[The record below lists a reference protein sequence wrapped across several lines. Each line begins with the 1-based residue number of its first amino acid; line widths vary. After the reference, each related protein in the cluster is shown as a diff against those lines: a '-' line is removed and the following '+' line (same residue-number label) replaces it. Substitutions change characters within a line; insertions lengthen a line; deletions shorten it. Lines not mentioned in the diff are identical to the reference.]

1 MRPWLLFIVSLV
13 YFLFC
18 VNGYSQEEAKFD
30 AAGLKFFESKIRPLL
45 IQYCYECHSS
55 DADEYEGGLSV
66 ESRQAL
72 LKGGDSGAAIVPF
85 KPAESWLMAAIEYSD
100 DFYQMPPESKLP
112 PEAIAVFKKW
122 IEMGAPDPRLAVE
135 SGDREPRVID
145 FEQSRNFWAF
155 KTPQRPALP
164 RVKNKAW
171 VSNPIDT
178 FILSELER
186 SELTPAIAADRRT
199 LIRRVTFDLTGLPP
213 TATEINEFLA
223 DASPLAYETLVERLL
238 ASPRYGERWGRKW
251 LDVARYADSNG
262 LDENL
267 AYVNAF
273 RYRDYVVRV
282 WNQDLSFADF
292 LQQQLAGDLL
302 DPQQDA
308 SPQERLD
315 RLTATGFLSIGPK
328 MLACDDGQK
337 MEMDII
343 DEQIDTMSRAF
354 MGLTMGCARCHDH
367 KFDPIPSKDYYAL
380 ASIFKSTKTMENF
393 NVVARWHEYSLDT
406 PESKAAQEKH
416 NAAVKRLDEEL
427 AALQKES
434 RQTLRES
441 QQRLLAKYLIAASK
455 FVSVNSKPIAD
466 GHNVIGNFI
475 RDGIAVENSIVWEAE
490 KFQRGTLQAETTNYG
505 KEVGVLLQQG
515 FAEYDVE
522 LEEAGDYQLELR
534 YAAVDSR
541 PMVLTINGTVVDT
554 NVAAHTT
561 GTWFAD
567 SQTWF
572 VEGVFE
578 LSAGK
583 NIIRL
588 AREGGP
594 VPHVDKILLVKA
606 APISSLEDLTS
617 VLADTPTTE
626 VDGLLLQEAEEY
638 ARGSIGKIP
647 PIVQNTSGTTTFL
660 NYAEYDF
667 EITVAGNYRLE
678 WLYTQ
683 AESRGG
689 KLFVDGRLVDAD
701 AANAITGSFQ
711 SSEVK
716 WFVGGVFQFAAGKH
730 TLRWQRL
737 GTTPHFDKIALIP
750 TSDNVTYHSGGDHKN
765 LAEIEDVAI
774 AQGLH
779 AEYLRQWVDFLLMT
793 ISQRD
798 EPLLG
803 LLLRDRDEQQ
813 AAFAQLGDAAEQRLR
828 TILSAGTSSVAGDT
842 TSKSKDDSVVQWLVT
857 KAIAVDGP
865 FRDPKE
871 IDKLVAEK
879 SQLEITAIVESKA
892 KLTAAQPQVGKAMGV
907 TEGKVEDLAIHIRGN
922 YLTLGE
928 STERGFLEVVDQVS
942 AVPIPVEASG
952 RMQLAQWL
960 TDAKHPLTSRVFVNR
975 LWLWHFGKGL
985 QRSPD
990 NFGLLGQRPTN
1001 QPLLDWLAVEFI
1013 EQGWSIKQMHRL
1025 MLLSS
1030 TYQMSSIF
1038 DARAN
1043 HVDPENRLWWRFNR
1057 RRLDAE
1063 EVRDALL
1070 AVGNDIDLQM
1080 YGQLLSSADR
1090 AYVTGTGS
1098 KRTTYDYNRRS
1109 VYLPILRSALYNV
1122 FIAFD
1127 FADPSVIQGQRKNT
1141 VVTPQAL
1148 FMMNSKLVQEEA
1160 SRLAQRV
1167 LQEDVGTD
1175 SERINVLYEIVYGRM
1190 ATSEDVDKCHQ
1201 FLQRY
1206 RDLSTQHMDDDV
1218 STAGDLVVWQGLCR
1232 VLLAAN
1238 EFVYLD

>member
-1 MRPWLLFIVSLV
+1 MRSWFLFIVAMV
-13 YFLFC
+13 YLPFGA
-18 VNGYSQEEAKFD
+18 NGYSQEKPEFD
-30 AAGLKFFESKIRPLL
+30 VADLKFFESEIRPLF
-45 IQYCYECHSS
+45 IKHCYECHSS
-55 DADEYEGGLSV
+55 KGGELEGGLSV
-66 ESRQAL
+66 ESREAL

-85 KPAESWLMAAIEYSD
+85 KPDESLLMAAIEYSD

-112 PEAIAVFKKW
+112 KEVVAVFKKW
-122 IEMGAPDPRLAVE
+122 IEMGAPDPRAAVE
-135 SGDREPRVID
+135 NNDTSPRVID
-145 FEQSRNFWAF
+145 FEQSRKFWAF

-164 RVKNKAW
+164 SVKNQAW
-171 VSNPIDT
+171 VSNAIDT

-186 SELTPAIAADRRT
+186 AELKPAIAADRRT
-199 LIRRVTFDLTGLPP
+199 IIRRVTFDLTGLPP
-213 TATEINEFLA
+213 TVAEINAFLA
-223 DASPLAYETLVERLL
+223 DTSPLAYENLVERLL

-262 LDENL
+262 LDENI

-273 RYRDYVVRV
+273 RYRDYVVRA
-282 WNQDLSFADF
+282 WNQDLSFANF

-308 SPQERLD
+308 SPQDRLD

-343 DEQIDTMSRAF
+343 DEQLDTMSRAF

-393 NVVARWHEYSLDT
+393 KVVANWHEYPLDT
-406 PESKAAQEKH
+406 PETKIALEKY
-416 NAAVKRLDEEL
+416 NAAVKQLDDEL
-427 AALQKES
+427 AAIQKEA

-441 QQRLLAKYLIAASK
+441 QQRLLSKYLISASK
-455 FVSVNSKPIAD
+455 FVSANNKPIAD
-466 GHNVIGNFI
+466 GHNVIGNWI

-490 KFQRGTLQAETTNYG
+490 KFQRGTLEVETTNYG
-505 KEVGVLLQQG
+505 KDVGVLLQQG
-515 FAEYDVE
+515 YAEYDIDIAV
-522 LEEAGDYQLELR
+522 AGDYQLELL

-541 PMVLTINGTVVDT
+541 PMVLSINGTVVDSD
-554 NVAAHTT
+554 VASHTT
-561 GTWFAD
+561 GTWFVD

-572 VEGVFE
+572 VEGIFE
-578 LSAGK
+578 LSMGK
-583 NIIRL
+583 NVIRL

-606 APISSLEDLTS
+606 TPTSSLEDLTA
-617 VLADTPTTE
+617 VLADTPVAE

-638 ARGSIGKIP
+638 DRGSIGKVP
-647 PIVQNTSGTTTFL
+647 PVVQNTSSTTTFL

-667 EITVAGNYRLE
+667 EITAAGNYRLE

-689 KLFVDGRLVDAD
+689 KLFVDGHLVDSD
-701 AANAITGSFQ
+701 AANALTGSFQ

-716 WFVGGVFQFAAGKH
+716 WFVGGVFKFTAGKH
-730 TLRWQRL
+730 TLRWQRV

-750 TSDNVTYHSGGDHKN
+750 TTDNVTQHISGDHKS
-765 LAEIEDVAI
+765 LVEIEPVAVE
-774 AQGLH
+774 QGLH
-779 AEYLRQWVDFLLMT
+779 AEYLRQWVEFLLMAV
-793 ISQRD
+793 SQRD
-798 EPLLG
+798 EHLAG
-803 LLLRDRDEQQ
+803 LLLRDRDEQH
-813 AAFAQLGDAAEQRLR
+813 AAFTQLGNAAEQQLVNM
-828 TILSAGTSSVAGDT
+828 LSVEASPAEDNA
-842 TSKSKDDSVVQWLVT
+842 VQWVVA
-857 KAIAVDGP
+857 KAIAADGP
-865 FRDPKE
+865 FRDPTE
-871 IDKLVAEK
+871 IDKLVPEK
-879 SQLEITAIVESKA
+879 SQQAIAAIGKSKA
-892 KLTAAQPQVGKAMGV
+892 KLAKTQPLVDKAMGV

-922 YLTLGE
+922 YFTLGE
-928 STERGFLEVVDQVS
+928 ATQRGFLEVVDQVS
-942 AVPIPVEASG
+942 AMSIPAEASG

-975 LWLWHFGKGL
+975 LWLWHFGNGL

-1030 TYQMSSIF
+1030 TYQMSSTF

-1043 HVDPENRLWWRFNR
+1043 TKDPENRLWWRFNR

-1070 AVGNDIDLQM
+1070 AIGDNIDLQM
-1080 YGQLLSSADR
+1080 YGQLLISADR

-1098 KRTTYDYNRRS
+1098 KRSSYDYNRRS

-1127 FADPSVIQGQRKNT
+1127 FADPSVIQGQRQNT

-1148 FMMNSKLVQEEA
+1148 FMMNSKLVQDEA
-1160 SRLAQRV
+1160 GRLAQRV
-1167 LQEDVGTD
+1167 LQDDIETNTD
-1175 SERINVLYEIVYGRM
+1175 RINALHEIVYGRM
-1190 ATSEDVDKCHQ
+1190 ATAEDIDKCNQ

-1206 RDLSTQHMDDDV
+1206 RELSVKDMDDDE
-1218 STAGDLVVWQGLCR
+1218 SAAADLVVWQGLCR

-1238 EFVYLD
+1238 EFAYLD

>member
-1 MRPWLLFIVSLV
+1 MRPWFLFIVSLA
-13 YFLFC
+13 YLPFC
-18 VNGYSQEEAKFD
+18 TNAYSQEEPEFD

-45 IQYCYECHSS
+45 IQHCYECHSS
-55 DADEYEGGLSV
+55 NADEYEGGLSV
-66 ESRQAL
+66 ESRAAL

-85 KPAESWLMAAIEYSD
+85 KPSESWLMAAIEYSD

-112 PEAIAVFKKW
+112 PEVIAVFKKW
-122 IEMGAPDPRLAVE
+122 IEMGAPDPRQAVA
-135 SGDREPRVID
+135 SSNTAPRVID
-145 FEQSRNFWAF
+145 FEQSRKFWAF

-164 RVKNKAW
+164 SVKNKAW
-171 VSNPIDT
+171 VSNAIDT

-213 TATEINEFLA
+213 TVTEINEFLA
-223 DASPLAYETLVERLL
+223 DTSPLAYESLVERLL

-273 RYRDYVVRV
+273 RYRDYVVRA

-343 DEQIDTMSRAF
+343 DEQLDTMSRAF

-367 KFDPIPSKDYYAL
+367 KFDPIASKDYYAL

-393 NVVARWHEYSLDT
+393 NVVAKWHEYPLDT
-406 PESKAAQEKH
+406 PETKAALEKH
-416 NAAVKRLDEEL
+416 NSDVKELDDEL
-427 AALQKES
+427 AAIQIEA

-441 QQRLLAKYLIAASK
+441 QQRLLSKYLISASK

-475 RDGIAVENSIVWEAE
+475 RDGIAVENSIAWEAE

-505 KEVGVLLQQG
+505 KGVGVLLYQG

-522 LEEAGDYQLELR
+522 IEDAGDYQLELR

-541 PMVLTINGTVVDT
+541 PMVLTINGTVVDSDI
-554 NVAAHTT
+554 AAHTT

-572 VEGVFE
+572 VEGIYA
-578 LSAGK
+578 LQAG
-583 NIIRL
+583 NNVIRI
-588 AREGGP
+588 AREEGP

-606 APISSLEDLTS
+606 TPTSNLEDLTA
-617 VLADTPTTE
+617 VLADTPVTE

-647 PIVQNTSGTTTFL
+647 PIVQNTSGTSTFL

-667 EITVAGNYRLE
+667 EITAAGNYRLE

-689 KLFVDGRLVDAD
+689 KLFVDGHLVDSD

-716 WFVGGVFQFAAGKH
+716 WFVGGVFQFAEGKH

-750 TSDNVTYHSGGDHKN
+750 TSDNVTYHSGGDQKS
-765 LAEIEDVAI
+765 LAEIEVVA
-774 AQGLH
+774 AEQGLQT
-779 AEYLRQWVDFLLMT
+779 EYLRQWVDFLLMAV
-793 ISQRD
+793 SQRD
-798 EPLLG
+798 EHLAG
-803 LLLRDRDEQQ
+803 FLLRDRGEQQ
-813 AAFAQLGDAAEQRLR
+813 VAFAQLGNAAEQQLV
-828 TILSAGTSSVAGDT
+828 TILSAVDDASDT
-842 TSKSKDDSVVQWLVT
+842 ISEIEDDSALQWIVT
-857 KAIAVDGP
+857 KAIAADGP
-865 FRDPKE
+865 FRDPQE
-871 IDKLVAEK
+871 IDKLVSEK
-879 SQLEITAIVESKA
+879 SQQAIAAIVKSKA
-892 KLTAAQPQVGKAMGV
+892 TLATAQPMVGKAMGV
-907 TEGKVEDLAIHIRGN
+907 TEGKIEDLPIHIRGN

-928 STERGFLEVVDQVS
+928 PTQRGFLEVVDQVS
-942 AVPIPVEASG
+942 DVLIPAEASG

-975 LWLWHFGKGL
+975 LWLWHFGNGL

-1001 QPLLDWLAVEFI
+1001 QSLLDWLAVEFI

-1030 TYQMSSIF
+1030 TYQMSSTF
-1038 DARAN
+1038 DSQAN
-1043 HVDPENRLWWRFNR
+1043 TKDPENRLWWRFNR

-1070 AVGNDIDLQM
+1070 TVGDNLDLQM
-1080 YGQLLSSADR
+1080 YGQLLPNTDR

-1098 KRTTYDYNRRS
+1098 KRTTYDFNRRS

-1148 FMMNSKLVQEEA
+1148 FMMNSKLVQDEA

-1167 LQEDVGTD
+1167 LQDDIKTNA
-1175 SERINVLYEIVYGRM
+1175 ERINALHEIVYGRV
-1190 ATSEDVDKCHQ
+1190 ATSEDIDKCNQ

-1206 RDLSTQHMDDDV
+1206 RELSVQDMDDNV
-1218 STAGDLVVWQGLCR
+1218 SAAAELVIWQGLCR

-1238 EFVYLD
+1238 EFAYLD

>member
-1 MRPWLLFIVSLV
+1 MRSW
-13 YFLFC
+13 FLF
-18 VNGYSQEEAKFD
+18 VVSMVYLPIGANGYSQEKPEFD
-30 AAGLKFFESKIRPLL
+30 VAELKFFEAKIRPLL
-45 IQYCYECHSS
+45 IQHCYECHSS
-55 DADEYEGGLSV
+55 KGGELEGGLSV
-66 ESRQAL
+66 ESREAL

-85 KPAESWLMAAIEYSD
+85 KPVESLLMAAIEYSD

-112 PEAIAVFKKW
+112 QEVVAVFKKW
-122 IEMGAPDPRLAVE
+122 IEMGAPDPRAAVE
-135 SGDREPRVID
+135 NNDTAPRVID
-145 FEQSRNFWAF
+145 FEQSRKFWAF

-164 RVKNKAW
+164 SVKNQAW
-171 VSNPIDT
+171 VSNAIDT

-186 SELTPAIAADRRT
+186 AELTPAIAADRRT
-199 LIRRVTFDLTGLPP
+199 IIRRVTFDLTGLPP
-213 TATEINEFLA
+213 TVAEINAFLA
-223 DASPLAYETLVERLL
+223 DTSPVAYENLVERLL

-273 RYRDYVVRV
+273 RYRDYVVRA
-282 WNQDLSFADF
+282 WNQDLSFANF

-308 SPQERLD
+308 SAQDRLD

-343 DEQIDTMSRAF
+343 DEQLDTMSRAF

-393 NVVARWHEYSLDT
+393 KVVANWHEYPLDT
-406 PESKAAQEKH
+406 PETKIAQEKH
-416 NAAVKRLDEEL
+416 NAAIKQLDDEL
-427 AALQKES
+427 AAIQKEA

-441 QQRLLAKYLIAASK
+441 QQQLLSKYLISASK
-455 FVSVNSKPIAD
+455 FVSANSKPIAD
-466 GHNVIGNFI
+466 GHNVIGNWI

-490 KFQRGTLQAETTNYG
+490 KFQRGTLEVETTNYG
-505 KEVGVLLQQG
+505 KDVGVLLQQG
-515 FAEYDVE
+515 YAEYDIDIEV
-522 LEEAGDYQLELR
+522 AGDYQLELR

-541 PMVLTINGTVVDT
+541 PMVLSINGTVVDSD
-554 NVAAHTT
+554 VASHTT
-561 GTWFAD
+561 GTWFVD

-572 VEGVFE
+572 VEGIFE
-578 LSAGK
+578 LPVGK
-583 NIIRL
+583 NVIRL

-606 APISSLEDLTS
+606 SPTASLEDLTA
-617 VLADTPTTE
+617 VLADTPIAE
-626 VDGLLLQEAEEY
+626 VDGLLLQEAEDY
-638 ARGSIGKIP
+638 DRGSIGKVP
-647 PIVQNTSGTTTFL
+647 PIVQNTSSTTTFL

-667 EITVAGNYRLE
+667 EITAAGNYRLE

-689 KLFVDGRLVDAD
+689 KLFVDGHLVDSN

-716 WFVGGVFQFAAGKH
+716 WFVGGVFKFTAGKH
-730 TLRWQRL
+730 TLRWQRI
-737 GTTPHFDKIALIP
+737 GTTPHFDKMALIP
-750 TSDNVTYHSGGDHKN
+750 TTDNVTHHISGDYKS
-765 LAEIEDVAI
+765 LAEIEAEAVE
-774 AQGLH
+774 QGLQ
-779 AEYLRQWVDFLLMT
+779 ADYLRQWVEFLLMAV
-793 ISQRD
+793 SQRD
-798 EPLLG
+798 EHLVG
-803 LLLRDRDEQQ
+803 LLLRDREEQQ
-813 AAFAQLGDAAEQRLR
+813 AAFTKLGNAAEQQLVN
-828 TILSAGTSSVAGDT
+828 ILSFTSPV
-842 TSKSKDDSVVQWLVT
+842 DDGAVQWVVA
-857 KAIAVDGP
+857 KAIAADGP
-865 FRDPKE
+865 FRDPQE
-871 IDKLVAEK
+871 IDKLVPGKA
-879 SQLEITAIVESKA
+879 QQAIAAIGKSKA
-892 KLTAAQPQVGKAMGV
+892 KLAKMQPMVGKAMGV

-922 YLTLGE
+922 YFSLGE
-928 STERGFLEVVDQVS
+928 ATQRGFLEVVDQVS
-942 AVPIPVEASG
+942 AVSIPAEASG

-975 LWLWHFGKGL
+975 LWLWHFGNGL

-1030 TYQMSSIF
+1030 TYQMSSTF

-1043 HVDPENRLWWRFNR
+1043 TKDPENRLWWRFNR

-1070 AVGNDIDLQM
+1070 AIGDNIDLQM
-1080 YGQLLSSADR
+1080 YGQLLTSADR

-1098 KRTTYDYNRRS
+1098 KRSTYDYNRRS

-1127 FADPSVIQGQRKNT
+1127 FADPSVIQGQRQNT

-1148 FMMNSKLVQEEA
+1148 FMMNSKLVQDEA

-1167 LQEDVGTD
+1167 LQDDIETNAD
-1175 SERINVLYEIVYGRM
+1175 RINALHEIVYGRV
-1190 ATSEDVDKCHQ
+1190 ATAEDIDKCNQ

-1206 RDLSTQHMDDDV
+1206 RKLSVKDMDENV
-1218 STAGDLVVWQGLCR
+1218 SVAADLVVWQGLCR

-1238 EFVYLD
+1238 EFAYLD

>member
-1 MRPWLLFIVSLV
+1 MRPWFLFIVSMV
-13 YFLFC
+13 YLPFGA
-18 VNGYSQEEAKFD
+18 NGYSQEKPEFD
-30 AAGLKFFESKIRPLL
+30 VADLKFFESKIRPLL
-45 IQYCYECHSS
+45 IKHCYECHSS
-55 DADEYEGGLSV
+55 KGGELEGGLSV
-66 ESRQAL
+66 ESREAL

-85 KPAESWLMAAIEYSD
+85 KPVESLLLAAIEYSD

-112 PEAIAVFKKW
+112 QEVVAVFKKW
-122 IEMGAPDPRLAVE
+122 IEMGAPDPRAAVE
-135 SGDREPRVID
+135 NNDTSPRVID
-145 FEQSRNFWAF
+145 FEQSRKFWAF

-164 RVKNKAW
+164 SVKNQAW
-171 VSNPIDT
+171 VSNAIDT

-186 SELTPAIAADRRT
+186 AELKPAIAADRRT
-199 LIRRVTFDLTGLPP
+199 IIRRVTFDLTGLPP
-213 TATEINEFLA
+213 TVAEINAFLA
-223 DASPLAYETLVERLL
+223 DTSPVAYENLVERLL

-262 LDENL
+262 LDENI

-273 RYRDYVVRV
+273 RYRDYVVRA
-282 WNQDLSFADF
+282 WNQDLSFANF

-308 SPQERLD
+308 SPQDRLD

-343 DEQIDTMSRAF
+343 DEQLDTMSRAF

-393 NVVARWHEYSLDT
+393 KVVANWHEYLLDT
-406 PESKAAQEKH
+406 PETKIALEKY
-416 NAAVKRLDEEL
+416 NAAVKQLDDEL
-427 AALQKES
+427 AAIQKEA

-441 QQRLLAKYLIAASK
+441 QQRLLSKYLISASK
-455 FVSVNSKPIAD
+455 FVSANSKPIAD
-466 GHNVIGNFI
+466 GHNVVGNWI

-490 KFQRGTLQAETTNYG
+490 KFQRGTLEVETTNYG
-505 KEVGVLLQQG
+505 KDVGVLLQQG
-515 FAEYDVE
+515 YAEYDIDIAV
-522 LEEAGDYQLELR
+522 AGDYQLELL

-541 PMVLTINGTVVDT
+541 PMVLSINGTVVDSD
-554 NVAAHTT
+554 VASHTT
-561 GTWFAD
+561 GTWFVD

-572 VEGVFE
+572 VEGIFE
-578 LSAGK
+578 LSMGK
-583 NIIRL
+583 NVIRL

-606 APISSLEDLTS
+606 TPTSSLEDLTA
-617 VLADTPTTE
+617 VLADTPVAE

-638 ARGSIGKIP
+638 NRGSIGKVP
-647 PIVQNTSGTTTFL
+647 PVVQNTSSTTTFL

-667 EITVAGNYRLE
+667 EITAAGNYRLE

-689 KLFVDGRLVDAD
+689 KLFVDGHLVDSD
-701 AANAITGSFQ
+701 AANALTGSFQ

-716 WFVGGVFQFAAGKH
+716 WFVGGVFKFTAGKH
-730 TLRWQRL
+730 TLRWQRV

-750 TSDNVTYHSGGDHKN
+750 TTDNVTHHISGDHKS
-765 LAEIEDVAI
+765 LAEIEAVAVE
-774 AQGLH
+774 QGLH
-779 AEYLRQWVDFLLMT
+779 AEYLRQWVEFLLMAV
-793 ISQRD
+793 SQRN
-798 EPLLG
+798 EHLAG
-803 LLLRDRDEQQ
+803 LLLRDRDEQH
-813 AAFAQLGDAAEQRLR
+813 ALFTQLGNAAEQQFVNM
-828 TILSAGTSSVAGDT
+828 LSVKTSPAEDGA
-842 TSKSKDDSVVQWLVT
+842 VQWVVA
-857 KAIAVDGP
+857 KAISADGP
-865 FRDPKE
+865 FRDPTE
-871 IDKLVAEK
+871 IDKLVSET
-879 SQLEITAIVESKA
+879 SQQTIAAIGKSKA
-892 KLTAAQPQVGKAMGV
+892 KLAKTQPLVDKAMGV

-922 YLTLGE
+922 YFTLGE
-928 STERGFLEVVDQVS
+928 ATQRGFLEVVDQVS
-942 AVPIPVEASG
+942 AMSIPAEASG

-975 LWLWHFGKGL
+975 LWLWHFGNGL

-1030 TYQMSSIF
+1030 TYQMSSTF

-1043 HVDPENRLWWRFNR
+1043 TQDPENRLWWRFNR

-1070 AVGNDIDLQM
+1070 AIGDNIDLQM
-1080 YGQLLSSADR
+1080 YGQLLTSADR

-1098 KRTTYDYNRRS
+1098 KRSTYDYNRRS

-1127 FADPSVIQGQRKNT
+1127 FADPSVIQGQRQNT

-1148 FMMNSKLVQEEA
+1148 FMMNSKLVQDEA

-1167 LQEDVGTD
+1167 LQDDIKTNAD
-1175 SERINVLYEIVYGRM
+1175 RINVLHEIVYGRM
-1190 ATSEDVDKCHQ
+1190 ATAEDVDKCNQ

-1206 RDLSTQHMDDDV
+1206 RKLSVNDMDDDG
-1218 STAGDLVVWQGLCR
+1218 SAAADLVVWQGLCR

-1238 EFVYLD
+1238 EFAYLD

>member
-1 MRPWLLFIVSLV
+1 
-13 YFLFC
+13 
-18 VNGYSQEEAKFD
+18 
-30 AAGLKFFESKIRPLL
+30 
-45 IQYCYECHSS
+45 
-55 DADEYEGGLSV
+55 
-66 ESRQAL
+66 
-72 LKGGDSGAAIVPF
+72 
-85 KPAESWLMAAIEYSD
+85 
-100 DFYQMPPESKLP
+100 
-112 PEAIAVFKKW
+112 
-122 IEMGAPDPRLAVE
+122 
-135 SGDREPRVID
+135 
-145 FEQSRNFWAF
+145 
-155 KTPQRPALP
+155 
-164 RVKNKAW
+164 
-171 VSNPIDT
+171 
-178 FILSELER
+178 
-186 SELTPAIAADRRT
+186 PAIAADRRT
-199 LIRRVTFDLTGLPP
+199 IIRRVTFDLTGLPP
-213 TATEINEFLA
+213 TVAEINAFLA
-223 DASPLAYETLVERLL
+223 DTSPVAYENLVERLL

-273 RYRDYVVRV
+273 RYRDYVVRA
-282 WNQDLSFADF
+282 WNQDLSFANF

-308 SPQERLD
+308 SAQDRLD

-343 DEQIDTMSRAF
+343 DEQLDTMSRAF

-393 NVVARWHEYSLDT
+393 KVVANWHEYPLDT
-406 PESKAAQEKH
+406 PETKIAQEKH
-416 NAAVKRLDEEL
+416 NAAIKQLDDEL
-427 AALQKES
+427 AAIQKEA

-441 QQRLLAKYLIAASK
+441 QQQLLSKYLISASK
-455 FVSVNSKPIAD
+455 FVSANSKPIAD
-466 GHNVIGNFI
+466 GHNVIGNWI

-490 KFQRGTLQAETTNYG
+490 KFQRGTLEVETTNYG
-505 KEVGVLLQQG
+505 KDVGVLLQQG
-515 FAEYDVE
+515 YAEYDIDIEV
-522 LEEAGDYQLELR
+522 AGDYQLELR

-541 PMVLTINGTVVDT
+541 PMVLSINGTVVDSD
-554 NVAAHTT
+554 VASHTT
-561 GTWFAD
+561 GTWFVD

-572 VEGVFE
+572 VEGIFE
-578 LSAGK
+578 LPVGK
-583 NIIRL
+583 NVIRL

-606 APISSLEDLTS
+606 SPTASLEDLTA
-617 VLADTPTTE
+617 VLADTPIAE
-626 VDGLLLQEAEEY
+626 VDGLLLQEAEDY
-638 ARGSIGKIP
+638 DRGSIGKVP
-647 PIVQNTSGTTTFL
+647 PIVQNTSSTTTFL

-667 EITVAGNYRLE
+667 EITAAGNYRLE

-689 KLFVDGRLVDAD
+689 KLFVDGHLVDSN

-716 WFVGGVFQFAAGKH
+716 WFVGGVFKFTAGKH
-730 TLRWQRL
+730 TLRWQRI
-737 GTTPHFDKIALIP
+737 GTTPHFDKMALIP
-750 TSDNVTYHSGGDHKN
+750 TTDNVTHHISGDYKS
-765 LAEIEDVAI
+765 LAEIEAEAVE
-774 AQGLH
+774 QGLQ
-779 AEYLRQWVDFLLMT
+779 ADYLRQWVEFLLMAV
-793 ISQRD
+793 SQRD
-798 EPLLG
+798 EHLVG
-803 LLLRDRDEQQ
+803 LLLRDREEQQ
-813 AAFAQLGDAAEQRLR
+813 AAFTKLGNAAEQQLVN
-828 TILSAGTSSVAGDT
+828 ILSFTSPV
-842 TSKSKDDSVVQWLVT
+842 DDGAVQWVVA
-857 KAIAVDGP
+857 KAIAADGP
-865 FRDPKE
+865 FRDPQE
-871 IDKLVAEK
+871 IDKLVPGKA
-879 SQLEITAIVESKA
+879 QQAIAAIGKSKA
-892 KLTAAQPQVGKAMGV
+892 KLAKMQPMVGKAMGV

-922 YLTLGE
+922 YFSLGE
-928 STERGFLEVVDQVS
+928 ATQRGFLEVVDQVS
-942 AVPIPVEASG
+942 AVSIPAEASG

-975 LWLWHFGKGL
+975 LWLWHFGNGL

-1030 TYQMSSIF
+1030 TYQMSSTF

-1043 HVDPENRLWWRFNR
+1043 TKDPENRLWWRFNR

-1070 AVGNDIDLQM
+1070 AIGDNIDLQM
-1080 YGQLLSSADR
+1080 YGQLLTSADR

-1098 KRTTYDYNRRS
+1098 KRSTYDYNRRS

-1127 FADPSVIQGQRKNT
+1127 FADPSVIQGQRQNT

-1148 FMMNSKLVQEEA
+1148 FMMNSKLVQDEA

-1167 LQEDVGTD
+1167 LQDDIETNAD
-1175 SERINVLYEIVYGRM
+1175 RINALHEIVYGRV
-1190 ATSEDVDKCHQ
+1190 ATAEDIDKCNQ

-1206 RDLSTQHMDDDV
+1206 RKLSVKDMDENV
-1218 STAGDLVVWQGLCR
+1218 SVAADLVVWQGLCR

-1238 EFVYLD
+1238 EFAYLD

>member
-1 MRPWLLFIVSLV
+1 MRPWFLFIVSLA
-13 YFLFC
+13 YLPFC
-18 VNGYSQEEAKFD
+18 TNGYSQEEPEFD

-45 IQYCYECHSS
+45 IQHCYECHSS

-66 ESRQAL
+66 ESREAL

-112 PEAIAVFKKW
+112 PEVIAVFKKW
-122 IEMGAPDPRLAVE
+122 IEMGAPDPRPAVA
-135 SGDREPRVID
+135 SNNTAPRVID
-145 FEQSRNFWAF
+145 YEQSRKFWAF

-164 RVKNKAW
+164 SVRNKAW
-171 VSNPIDT
+171 VSNAIDT

-213 TATEINEFLA
+213 TVTEINEFLA
-223 DASPLAYETLVERLL
+223 DTSPLAYESLVERLL

-273 RYRDYVVRV
+273 RYRDYVVRA

-308 SPQERLD
+308 SPQKRLD

-343 DEQIDTMSRAF
+343 DEQLDTMSRAF

-367 KFDPIPSKDYYAL
+367 KFDPIASKDYYAL

-393 NVVARWHEYSLDT
+393 NVVAQWHEYPLDT
-406 PESKAAQEKH
+406 PATKAALEKH
-416 NAAVKRLDEEL
+416 NSAVKELDDEL
-427 AALQKES
+427 AVMQKEA

-441 QQRLLAKYLIAASK
+441 QQRLLSKYLISASK

-490 KFQRGTLQAETTNYG
+490 KFQRGTLQAETTYYG
-505 KEVGVLLQQG
+505 KGVGVLLHQG

-522 LEEAGDYQLELR
+522 IEDAGDYQLELR

-541 PMVLTINGTVVDT
+541 PMVLTINGTVVDSD
-554 NVAAHTT
+554 VAAHTT
-561 GTWFAD
+561 GTWFED

-572 VEGVFE
+572 VEGIYA
-578 LSAGK
+578 LQAGK
-583 NIIRL
+583 NVIRI
-588 AREGGP
+588 AREEGP
-594 VPHVDKILLVKA
+594 VPHVDKILLAKA
-606 APISSLEDLTS
+606 TPTSNLEDLTA
-617 VLADTPTTE
+617 VLTDTPLAE

-638 ARGSIGKIP
+638 VRGSIGKIP
-647 PIVQNTSGTTTFL
+647 PIVQNTSGTPTFL

-667 EITVAGNYRLE
+667 EITAAGNYRLE

-689 KLFVDGRLVDAD
+689 KLFVDGHLVDSD

-716 WFVGGVFQFAAGKH
+716 WFVGGVFQFTVGKH

-750 TSDNVTYHSGGDHKN
+750 TSDNVTYHSGGGQKS
-765 LAEIEDVAI
+765 LAEIEVVA
-774 AQGLH
+774 AEQGLQT
-779 AEYLRQWVDFLLMT
+779 EYLRQWVDFLLMAV
-793 ISQRD
+793 SQRD
-798 EPLLG
+798 EHLTG
-803 LLLRDRDEQQ
+803 LLLRDRGEQQ
-813 AAFAQLGDAAEQRLR
+813 TAFTQLGNAAEKQLV
-828 TILSAGTSSVAGDT
+828 TILSAAADASDT
-842 TSKSKDDSVVQWLVT
+842 ISKIEDGSALQWIVT
-857 KAIAVDGP
+857 TAIAADGP
-865 FRDPKE
+865 FRDPQE
-871 IDKLVAEK
+871 IDKLVSEK
-879 SQLEITAIVESKA
+879 SQQAIAAIVKSKA
-892 KLTAAQPQVGKAMGV
+892 TLATAQPMVGKAMGV

-928 STERGFLEVVDQVS
+928 STQRGFLEVVDQVADVS
-942 AVPIPVEASG
+942 IPAEASG

-975 LWLWHFGKGL
+975 LWLWHFGNGL

-1013 EQGWSIKQMHRL
+1013 DQGWSIKQMHRL

-1030 TYQMSSIF
+1030 TYQMSSTF
-1038 DARAN
+1038 DSQAN
-1043 HVDPENRLWWRFNR
+1043 TKDPENRLWWRFNR

-1070 AVGNDIDLQM
+1070 AVGDNLDLQM
-1080 YGQLLSSADR
+1080 YGQLLPNTDR

-1148 FMMNSKLVQEEA
+1148 FMMNSKLVQDEA

-1167 LQEDVGTD
+1167 LQDDIETNA
-1175 SERINVLYEIVYGRM
+1175 ERINALHEIVYGRV
-1190 ATSEDVDKCHQ
+1190 ATSEDVDKCNQ

-1206 RDLSTQHMDDDV
+1206 RELFVQDMDDNV
-1218 STAGDLVVWQGLCR
+1218 SAAAELVIWQGLCR

-1238 EFVYLD
+1238 EFAYLD

>member
-1 MRPWLLFIVSLV
+1 MRPWFLFIVSLA
-13 YFLFC
+13 YLPFC
-18 VNGYSQEEAKFD
+18 TNAYSQEEPEFD

-45 IQYCYECHSS
+45 IQHCYECHSS
-55 DADEYEGGLSV
+55 NADEYEGGLSV
-66 ESRQAL
+66 ESRAAL

-85 KPAESWLMAAIEYSD
+85 KPSESWLMAAIEYSD

-112 PEAIAVFKKW
+112 PEVIAVFKKW
-122 IEMGAPDPRLAVE
+122 IEMGAPDPRQAVA
-135 SGDREPRVID
+135 SSNTAPRVID
-145 FEQSRNFWAF
+145 FEQSRKFWAF

-164 RVKNKAW
+164 SVKNKAW
-171 VSNPIDT
+171 VSNAIDT
-178 FILSELER
+178 FILGELER

-213 TATEINEFLA
+213 TVTEINEFLA
-223 DASPLAYETLVERLL
+223 DTSPLAYESLVERLL

-273 RYRDYVVRV
+273 RYRDYVVRA

-343 DEQIDTMSRAF
+343 DEQLDTMSRAF

-367 KFDPIPSKDYYAL
+367 KFDPIASKDYYAL

-393 NVVARWHEYSLDT
+393 NVVAKWHEYPLDT
-406 PESKAAQEKH
+406 PETKAALEKH
-416 NAAVKRLDEEL
+416 NSDVKELDDEL
-427 AALQKES
+427 AAIQIEA
-434 RQTLRES
+434 RQTLLES
-441 QQRLLAKYLIAASK
+441 QQRLLSKYLISASK

-475 RDGIAVENSIVWEAE
+475 RDGIAVENSIAWEAE

-505 KEVGVLLQQG
+505 KGVGVLLYQG

-522 LEEAGDYQLELR
+522 IEDAGDYQLELR

-541 PMVLTINGTVVDT
+541 PMVLTINGTVVDSDI
-554 NVAAHTT
+554 AAHTT

-572 VEGVFE
+572 VEGIYA
-578 LSAGK
+578 LQAG
-583 NIIRL
+583 NNVIRI
-588 AREGGP
+588 AREEGP

-606 APISSLEDLTS
+606 TPTSNLEDLTA
-617 VLADTPTTE
+617 VLADTPVTE

-647 PIVQNTSGTTTFL
+647 PIVQNTSGTSTFL

-667 EITVAGNYRLE
+667 EITAAGNYRLE

-689 KLFVDGRLVDAD
+689 KLFVDGHLVDSD

-716 WFVGGVFQFAAGKH
+716 WFVGGVFQFAEGKH

-737 GTTPHFDKIALIP
+737 GTTPHFDKIAFIP
-750 TSDNVTYHSGGDHKN
+750 TSDNVTYHSGGGQKS
-765 LAEIEDVAI
+765 LAEIEVVA
-774 AQGLH
+774 AEQGLQT
-779 AEYLRQWVDFLLMT
+779 EYLRQWVDFLLMAV
-793 ISQRD
+793 SQRD
-798 EPLLG
+798 EHLTDLLF
-803 LLLRDRDEQQ
+803 RDRGEQQ
-813 AAFAQLGDAAEQRLR
+813 MAFTQLGNAAEQQLV
-828 TILSAGTSSVAGDT
+828 TILSAADDASDT
-842 TSKSKDDSVVQWLVT
+842 ISEIEDDSALQWIVT

-865 FRDPKE
+865 FRDPQE
-871 IDKLVAEK
+871 IDKLVSEK
-879 SQLEITAIVESKA
+879 SQQAIAAIVKSKA
-892 KLTAAQPQVGKAMGV
+892 TLATAQPMVGKAMGV
-907 TEGKVEDLAIHIRGN
+907 TEGKIEDLPIHIRGN

-928 STERGFLEVVDQVS
+928 PTQRGFLEVVDQVS
-942 AVPIPVEASG
+942 DVLIPAEASG

-960 TDAKHPLTSRVFVNR
+960 TDAQHPLTSRVFVNR
-975 LWLWHFGKGL
+975 LWLWHFGNGL

-1001 QPLLDWLAVEFI
+1001 QSLLDWLAVEFI

-1030 TYQMSSIF
+1030 TYQMSSTF
-1038 DARAN
+1038 DSQAN
-1043 HVDPENRLWWRFNR
+1043 TKDPENRLWWRFNR

-1070 AVGNDIDLQM
+1070 TVGDNLDLQM
-1080 YGQLLSSADR
+1080 YGQLLPNTDR

-1098 KRTTYDYNRRS
+1098 KRTTYDFNRRS

-1148 FMMNSKLVQEEA
+1148 FMMNSKLVQDEA

-1167 LQEDVGTD
+1167 LQDDIKTNA
-1175 SERINVLYEIVYGRM
+1175 ERINALHEIVYGRV
-1190 ATSEDVDKCHQ
+1190 ATSEDIDKCNQ

-1206 RDLSTQHMDDDV
+1206 RELSVQDMDDNA
-1218 STAGDLVVWQGLCR
+1218 SAAAELVIWQGLCR

-1238 EFVYLD
+1238 EFAYLD

>member
-1 MRPWLLFIVSLV
+1 MRPWFLFIAWMV
-13 YFLFC
+13 YLSC
-18 VNGYSQEEAKFD
+18 GANGYSQEKPKFE
-30 AAGLKFFESKIRPLL
+30 AAGLKFFESKIRPVF
-45 IQYCYECHSS
+45 IQHCYECHSS
-55 DADEYEGGLSV
+55 KGGELKGGLSV
-66 ESRQAL
+66 ESRAAL

-100 DFYQMPPESKLP
+100 DFYQMPPKSKLP
-112 PEAIAVFKKW
+112 KEVVAVFKKW
-122 IEMGAPDPRLAVE
+122 IEMGAPDPRQVAE
-135 SGDREPRVID
+135 SSDTSPRVID
-145 FEQSRNFWAF
+145 FEQSRKFWAF
-155 KTPQRPALP
+155 RTPQRPALP
-164 RVKNKAW
+164 PVKNQTW
-171 VSNPIDT
+171 VSNAIDT

-186 SELTPAIAADRRT
+186 SELIPAIAADRRT
-199 LIRRVTFDLTGLPP
+199 LLRRVTFDLTGLPP
-213 TATEINEFLA
+213 TVAEINAFLA
-223 DASPLAYETLVERLL
+223 DTSPLAYENLVERLL

-273 RYRDYVVRV
+273 RYRDYVVRA
-282 WNQDLSFADF
+282 WNQDLSFANF

-308 SPQERLD
+308 SAQERID

-343 DEQIDTMSRAF
+343 DEQLDTMSRAF

-393 NVVARWHEYSLDT
+393 KVVAKWHEYPLET
-406 PESKAAQEKH
+406 PETKAALAKH
-416 NAAVKRLDEEL
+416 KSEVKQLDDEL
-427 AALQKES
+427 AAIQKEA

-441 QQRLLAKYLIAASK
+441 QQRLLSKYLIAASK

-490 KFQRGTLQAETTNYG
+490 KFQRGTLEAETTNYG
-505 KEVGVLLQQG
+505 KDIGVLLHQG
-515 FAEYDVE
+515 YAEYDIDIEV
-522 LEEAGDYQLELR
+522 AGDYQLELR

-541 PMVLTINGTVVDT
+541 PMVLSINGTVVDSD
-554 NVAAHTT
+554 VAAHIT

-572 VEGVFE
+572 VEGIFE
-578 LSAGK
+578 LQAGK
-583 NIIRL
+583 NVIRL
-588 AREGGP
+588 AREDGP

-606 APISSLEDLTS
+606 APTSSLEDLS
-617 VLADTPTTE
+617 AVLADTPVAE

-689 KLFVDGRLVDAD
+689 KLFVDGHLVDAD

-716 WFVGGVFQFAAGKH
+716 WFVGGVFQFAVGKH

-750 TSDNVTYHSGGDHKN
+750 TPDNVTYHSGGDQKS
-765 LAEIEDVAI
+765 LAEIEDVAV
-774 AQGLH
+774 AQGLQ
-779 AEYLRQWVDFLLMT
+779 AKYLRQWVDFLLMAV
-793 ISQRD
+793 SQRD
-798 EPLLG
+798 EHLAG
-803 LLLRDRDEQQ
+803 LLLRDRGDQQ
-813 AAFAQLGDAAEQRLR
+813 AAFAQLGKAAEQQLVN
-828 TILSAGTSSVAGDT
+828 ILSAGSSTATGDT
-842 TSKSKDDSVVQWLVT
+842 TSKLEDKGVVQWVVS
-857 KAIAVDGP
+857 KALAADGP
-865 FRDPKE
+865 FRGPQE
-871 IDKLVAEK
+871 LDKWIPEK
-879 SQLEITAIVESKA
+879 SQQAIAAIVKSQA
-892 KLTAAQPQVGKAMGV
+892 KLAKTQPVVGKAMGV
-907 TEGKVEDLAIHIRGN
+907 TEGKVEDLAIHVRGN

-928 STERGFLEVVDQVS
+928 ATQRGFLEVVDQVS
-942 AVPIPVEASG
+942 DVSIPAETSG
-952 RMQLAQWL
+952 RLQLAQWL
-960 TDAKHPLTSRVFVNR
+960 IDAKHPLTSRVFVNR

-1030 TYQMSSIF
+1030 TYQMSSTF

-1043 HVDPENRLWWRFNR
+1043 TKDPENRLWWRYNR

-1070 AVGNDIDLQM
+1070 AVGNNIDLQM
-1080 YGQLLSSADR
+1080 YGQLLPSADR

-1098 KRTTYDYNRRS
+1098 KRSTYDYNRRS

-1127 FADPSVIQGQRKNT
+1127 FADPSVIQGQRQNT

-1148 FMMNSKLVQEEA
+1148 FMMNSKLVQDEA
-1160 SRLAQRV
+1160 RRLAQRV
-1167 LQEDVGTD
+1167 LQDD
-1175 SERINVLYEIVYGRM
+1175 SETNADRINTLHEILYGRV
-1190 ATSEDVDKCHQ
+1190 ATLEDVDKCNQ

-1206 RDLSTQHMDDDV
+1206 RKLSAKEKDDDV
-1218 STAGDLVVWQGLCR
+1218 RAADLVVWQGLCR

-1238 EFVYLD
+1238 EFAYLD

>member
-1 MRPWLLFIVSLV
+1 MPPWFLFIVSLA
-13 YFLFC
+13 YLPFC
-18 VNGYSQEEAKFD
+18 TNAYSQEEPEFD

-45 IQYCYECHSS
+45 IQHCYECHSS
-55 DADEYEGGLSV
+55 NADEYEGGLSV
-66 ESRQAL
+66 ESRAAL

-85 KPAESWLMAAIEYSD
+85 KPSESWLMAAIEYSD

-112 PEAIAVFKKW
+112 PEVIAVFKKW
-122 IEMGAPDPRLAVE
+122 IEMGAPDPRQAVA
-135 SGDREPRVID
+135 SSNTAPRVID
-145 FEQSRNFWAF
+145 FEQSRKFWAF

-164 RVKNKAW
+164 SVKNKAW
-171 VSNPIDT
+171 VSNAIDT

-213 TATEINEFLA
+213 TVTEINEFLA
-223 DASPLAYETLVERLL
+223 DTSPLAYESLVERLL

-273 RYRDYVVRV
+273 RYRDYVVRA

-343 DEQIDTMSRAF
+343 DEQLDTMSRAF

-367 KFDPIPSKDYYAL
+367 KFDPIASKDYYAL

-393 NVVARWHEYSLDT
+393 NVVAKWHEYPLDT
-406 PESKAAQEKH
+406 PETKAALEKH
-416 NAAVKRLDEEL
+416 NSDVKELDDEL
-427 AALQKES
+427 AAIQIEA

-441 QQRLLAKYLIAASK
+441 QQRLLSKYLISASK

-475 RDGIAVENSIVWEAE
+475 RDGIAVENSIAWEAE

-505 KEVGVLLQQG
+505 KGVGVLLYQG

-522 LEEAGDYQLELR
+522 IEDAGDYQLELR

-541 PMVLTINGTVVDT
+541 PMVLTINGTVVDSDI
-554 NVAAHTT
+554 AAHTT

-572 VEGVFE
+572 VEGIYA
-578 LSAGK
+578 LQAG
-583 NIIRL
+583 NNVIRI
-588 AREGGP
+588 AREEGP

-606 APISSLEDLTS
+606 TPTSNLEDLTA
-617 VLADTPTTE
+617 VLADTPVTE

-647 PIVQNTSGTTTFL
+647 PIVQNTSGTSTFL

-667 EITVAGNYRLE
+667 EITAAGNYRLE

-689 KLFVDGRLVDAD
+689 KLFVDGHLVDSD
-701 AANAITGSFQ
+701 AANAVTGSFQ

-716 WFVGGVFQFAAGKH
+716 WFVGGVFQFAEGKH

-750 TSDNVTYHSGGDHKN
+750 TPDDVTYHSGGDQKS
-765 LAEIEDVAI
+765 LAEIEVVA
-774 AQGLH
+774 AEQGLQT
-779 AEYLRQWVDFLLMT
+779 EYLRQWVDFLLMAV
-793 ISQRD
+793 SQRD
-798 EPLLG
+798 EHLAG
-803 LLLRDRDEQQ
+803 FLLRDRGEQQ
-813 AAFAQLGDAAEQRLR
+813 VAFAQLGNAAEQQLV
-828 TILSAGTSSVAGDT
+828 TILSAVDDASDT
-842 TSKSKDDSVVQWLVT
+842 ISEIEDDSALQWIVT
-857 KAIAVDGP
+857 KAIAADGP
-865 FRDPKE
+865 FRDPQE
-871 IDKLVAEK
+871 IDKLVSEK
-879 SQLEITAIVESKA
+879 SQQAIAAIVKSKA
-892 KLTAAQPQVGKAMGV
+892 TLATAQPMVGKAMGV
-907 TEGKVEDLAIHIRGN
+907 TEGKIEDLPIHIRGN

-928 STERGFLEVVDQVS
+928 PTQRGFLEVVDQVS
-942 AVPIPVEASG
+942 DVLIPAEASG

-960 TDAKHPLTSRVFVNR
+960 TDAQHPLTSRVFVNR
-975 LWLWHFGKGL
+975 LWLWHFGNGL

-1001 QPLLDWLAVEFI
+1001 QSLLDWLAVEFI

-1030 TYQMSSIF
+1030 TYQMSSTF
-1038 DARAN
+1038 DSQAN
-1043 HVDPENRLWWRFNR
+1043 TKDPENRLWWRFNR

-1070 AVGNDIDLQM
+1070 TVGDNLDLQM
-1080 YGQLLSSADR
+1080 YGQLLPNTDR

-1098 KRTTYDYNRRS
+1098 KRTTYDFNRRS

-1148 FMMNSKLVQEEA
+1148 FMMNSKLVQDEA

-1167 LQEDVGTD
+1167 LQDDIKTNA
-1175 SERINVLYEIVYGRM
+1175 ERINALHEIVYGRV
-1190 ATSEDVDKCHQ
+1190 ATSEDIDKCNQ

-1206 RDLSTQHMDDDV
+1206 RELSVQDMDDNA
-1218 STAGDLVVWQGLCR
+1218 SAAAELVIWQGLCR

-1238 EFVYLD
+1238 EFAYLD